1 MRYLIKS
8 ACIVSVDPRI
18 GNLASGDILV
28 VDGKIA
34 AVGVNL
40 EATADEVIDAAG
52 HIASPG
58 LVDGHHHLWQAA
70 IRALAAD
77 WSLLDYA
84 SGIRMQVA
92 ALFAANDMYASCW
105 HAGLECLHAGV
116 TTVADYCH
124 NIISPDHAEEALR
137 GVRESGIRAVWCYGF
152 NSPPL
157 DQPSLQDQEARL
169 SLLQKLAARHFSS
182 KDNRVTLGL
191 APEEPFFWA
200 GGVPQGARQYRAA
213 RDLGARIFMHANA
226 ATHPV
231 TKQQT
236 RDAAVLG
243 NASLLGPDV
252 TLSHMGWSCGD
263 EWQAVADSGA
273 AVAFTPETEM
283 QMGMKLP
290 AIAIAERLSIP
301 FGFGVDIISNNSADL
316 RSALRM
322 ALQAER
328 FRLSETS
335 GKSGLDHS
343 GTGVSCAQ
351 ALKWGTMGGARA
363 CGLDHKIGSLTPGK
377 CADILL
383 HDGQGLSLVGWDR
396 SNPEGALMLHAAPD
410 SLAAVMV
417 DGIFVKRDF
426 RLAGLSSAH
435 AVMRRTCAQ
444 IGAGIERLG
453 GSQGMLSRGR
463 ELLAAAMANPLH

>member
-1 MRYLIKS
+1 MRYLIRS
-8 ACIVSVDPRI
+8 ASVVSVDPSV
-18 GNLASGDILV
+18 GNLPSGDILV

-34 AVGVNL
+34 AIGVNL
-40 EATADEVIDAAG
+40 EATADEVVDATG

-58 LVDGHHHLWQAA
+58 LVDAHHHLWQAA

-92 ALFAANDMYASCW
+92 ALFAAEDMYASCW
-105 HAGLECLHAGV
+105 HAGIECLHAGV

-124 NIISPDHAEEALR
+124 NIITPDHAEEALR
-137 GVRESGIRAVWCYGF
+137 GLRESGIRAVWCYGF

-157 DQPSLQDQEARL
+157 DQPTLPDQQARL
-169 SLLQKLAARHFSS
+169 SLLQQLAVRHFSS
-182 KDNRVTLGL
+182 KEDRVTLAL
-191 APEEPFFWA
+191 APEEPFFWS
-200 GGVPQGARQYRAA
+200 GGVPHGARQYRVA
-213 RDLGARIFMHANA
+213 RDLGLRIFMHANA
-226 ATHPV
+226 ARHPA
-231 TKQQT
+231 TRQPT
-236 RDAAVLG
+236 RDAAVVG
-243 NASLLGPDV
+243 TAGLLGPDV
-252 TLSHMGWSCGD
+252 TLSHMGWSCDD
-263 EWQAVADSGA
+263 EWQMVADSGA

-290 AIAIAERLSIP
+290 AIAVAERRAIP
-301 FGFGVDIISNNSADL
+301 FGIGVDIISNNSADL

-328 FRLSETS
+328 HRMSEVA
-335 GKSGLDHS
+335 GESGLEHS
-343 GTGVSCAQ
+343 GTGLNCAR
-351 ALKWGTMGGARA
+351 ALEWGTMGGARA

-396 SNPEGALMLHAAPD
+396 SNPEGALLLHAGPD

-417 DGIFVKRDF
+417 DGVFVKRDF
-426 RLAGLSSAH
+426 RMAGLSSAQS
-435 AVMRRTCAQ
+435 VMRRTCAHL
-444 IGAGIERLG
+444 GAGVERLG
-453 GSQGMLSRGR
+453 GSQGMLPRGR
-463 ELLAAAMANPLH
+463 ELLAAAMAGPLT